1 MNDID
6 EEVGGKLGMQA
17 FLTSNEWKKLNVGF
31 ALDEGLANPTEEFTV
46 FYGERMPWCNKNRL
60 NNMITSIYSMTYTLS
75 FQIYFI
81 GVKVT
86 CQGNPGHGS
95 RFIEGTAAEKL
106 HLIIDK
112 FLDFRRQ
119 EKNRLEANQNLTLG
133 DVTTVNL
140 TKIEVLIHPP
150 LSGLYC

>member
-1 MNDID
+1 
-6 EEVGGKLGMQA
+6 
-17 FLTSNEWKKLNVGF
+17 
-31 ALDEGLANPTEEFTV
+31 
-46 FYGERMPWCNKNRL
+46 
-60 NNMITSIYSMTYTLS
+60 MITSIYSMTYTLS